1 MCDLDEE
8 KVQVSCGGSTK
19 ALLECGRCQALQITH
34 RAANLLREIFLTGDR
49 HATDGIRFQMLPD
62 QLVGVAVW
70 RIRRQKEQAQFR
82 TQRLYE
88 SADFLRTMSR
98 ATIDDQ
104 KDFALGARTPVAWAM
119 GVSPF
124 APHVRPA

>member
-1 MCDLDEE
+1 MILRASFCRSRIERRTFSA
-8 KVQVSCGGSTK
+8 KSS
-19 ALLECGRCQALQITH
+19 LLVTAMRPT
-34 RAANLLREIFLTGDR
+34 
-49 HATDGIRFQMLPD
+49 IRFQMLPD

-82 TQRLYE
+82 TQRLHE

-104 KDFALGARTPVAWAM
+104 KDFALGALDQAFQEFDEDIGVDAALVAAGM
-119 GVSPF
+119 M
-124 APHVRPA
+124 